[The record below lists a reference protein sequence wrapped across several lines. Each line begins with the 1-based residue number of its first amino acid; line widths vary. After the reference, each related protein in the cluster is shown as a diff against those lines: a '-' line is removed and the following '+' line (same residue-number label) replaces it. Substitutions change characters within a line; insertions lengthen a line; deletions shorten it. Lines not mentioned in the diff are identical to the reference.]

1 MCRIVCSKPL
11 PEEGSSVTS
20 LVRPA
25 VKATSEGRTSDD
37 GGWPWICAISVAN
50 RLKIWGSV
58 SSMVP
63 NSAVFCEGQNR
74 GEIEDGRLG
83 QDLLTADTEL
93 EKR

>member
-1 MCRIVCSKPL
+1 
-11 PEEGSSVTS
+11 
-20 LVRPA
+20 
-25 VKATSEGRTSDD
+25 
-37 GGWPWICAISVAN
+37 
-50 RLKIWGSV
+50 
-58 SSMVP
+58 MVP